1 MKILSKK
8 EKAKEIE
15 AIERDKVRTNES
27 ERLPAKEKKDVCKDS
42 KHNENDDIER
52 QIRGQ
57 SRRKNVYLKI

>member
-27 ERLPAKEKKDVCKDS
+27 ERLPAKEKKDACKDS

-52 QIRGQ
+52 RICGQ
-57 SRRKNVYLKI
+57 SY